1 MRSFLKLLATI
12 ILVWSCNYI
21 LSEAQS
27 EARGTSQ
34 LKIVQREIPKI
45 ITSVT
50 ATPSPQSVAVSDS
63 IPCLIITNAARG

>member
-1 MRSFLKLLATI
+1 MRSFLKLTATI
-12 ILVWSCNYI
+12 IFVWSCNYI

-34 LKIVQREIPKI
+34 LEIVQREVPQI

-50 ATPSPQSVAVSDS
+50 ATPSPQSAAVSDS
-63 IPCLIITNAARG
+63 IPCLIITNSARK